1 MVKVTAAEVNNLRKI
16 TGAGMMDCKKAL
28 VEANGDL
35 DSAIEI
41 LRKKGQKVA
50 AKRADRESSEGVAIT
65 VANQENTTAIGVV
78 LACETDFVGKNADFI
93 ELAHKI
99 ANTALSCKS
108 KEELLKANLGEMT
121 VEEKLIE
128 QLVEM
133 FRNMGMHMD
142 KEQIR
147 GMMEQF
153 RSQFENMGLDAEKI
167 AKGDVNFNFDLSQLA
182 KMFQSGKSM
191 EDILSNLGMDIQV
204 DASPVEIKAPEVKE
218 SLDDVINI
226 PANDVYLDG
235 WNMAVTV
242 DFTLRGDVEESEL
255 ELELVRK
262 GNRISVIK
270 DTKPAPLAQI
280 ELPHPCED
288 LVDWSLNN
296 GILDITLKLTP
307 QGSAVDNDDETV
319 EAPDVSIDVG
329 DSNDDDDEDDGGI
342 PIF

>member
-1 MVKVTAAEVNNLRKI
+1 MT
-16 TGAGMMDCKKAL
+16 
-28 VEANGDL
+28 NGEDW
-35 DSAIEI
+35 
-41 LRKKGQKVA
+41 
-50 AKRADRESSEGVAIT
+50 
-65 VANQENTTAIGVV
+65 
-78 LACETDFVGKNADFI
+78 
-93 ELAHKI
+93 
-99 ANTALSCKS
+99 
-108 KEELLKANLGEMT
+108 
-121 VEEKLIE
+121 EEKLIE

-218 SLDDVINI
+218 SLDEVINI

-270 DTKPAPLAQI
+270 DTMPAPLAQI

-296 GILDITLKLTP
+296 GILDITLILSP
-307 QGSAVDNDDETV
+307 HCSAVEHDDETI

>member
-1 MVKVTAAEVNNLRKI
+1 
-16 TGAGMMDCKKAL
+16 
-28 VEANGDL
+28 
-35 DSAIEI
+35 
-41 LRKKGQKVA
+41 
-50 AKRADRESSEGVAIT
+50 
-65 VANQENTTAIGVV
+65 
-78 LACETDFVGKNADFI
+78 
-93 ELAHKI
+93 
-99 ANTALSCKS
+99 
-108 KEELLKANLGEMT
+108 
-121 VEEKLIE
+121 
-128 QLVEM
+128 
-133 FRNMGMHMD
+133 
-142 KEQIR
+142 
-147 GMMEQF
+147 
-153 RSQFENMGLDAEKI
+153 
-167 AKGDVNFNFDLSQLA
+167 
-182 KMFQSGKSM
+182 MFQSGKSM

-270 DTKPAPLAQI
+270 DTMPAPLAQI

-307 QGSAVDNDDETV
+307 QGSAVEHDDETI

>member
-1 MVKVTAAEVNNLRKI
+1 MT
-16 TGAGMMDCKKAL
+16 
-28 VEANGDL
+28 
-35 DSAIEI
+35 DSE
-41 LRKKGQKVA
+41 
-50 AKRADRESSEGVAIT
+50 DW
-65 VANQENTTAIGVV
+65 
-78 LACETDFVGKNADFI
+78 
-93 ELAHKI
+93 
-99 ANTALSCKS
+99 
-108 KEELLKANLGEMT
+108 
-121 VEEKLIE
+121 EEKLIE

-218 SLDDVINI
+218 SLDDVISI

-270 DTKPAPLAQI
+270 DTMPAPLAQI

-329 DSNDDDDEDDGGI
+329 DSSDDVDEDDGGI

>member
-1 MVKVTAAEVNNLRKI
+1 MT
-16 TGAGMMDCKKAL
+16 
-28 VEANGDL
+28 NGEDW
-35 DSAIEI
+35 
-41 LRKKGQKVA
+41 
-50 AKRADRESSEGVAIT
+50 
-65 VANQENTTAIGVV
+65 
-78 LACETDFVGKNADFI
+78 
-93 ELAHKI
+93 
-99 ANTALSCKS
+99 
-108 KEELLKANLGEMT
+108 
-121 VEEKLIE
+121 EEKLIE

-204 DASPVEIKAPEVKE
+204 DASPVEIKAPEVKQ

-270 DTKPAPLAQI
+270 DTMPAPLAQI

-307 QGSAVDNDDETV
+307 QGSAVEHDDETI

>member
-1 MVKVTAAEVNNLRKI
+1 MT
-16 TGAGMMDCKKAL
+16 
-28 VEANGDL
+28 NGEDW
-35 DSAIEI
+35 
-41 LRKKGQKVA
+41 
-50 AKRADRESSEGVAIT
+50 
-65 VANQENTTAIGVV
+65 
-78 LACETDFVGKNADFI
+78 
-93 ELAHKI
+93 
-99 ANTALSCKS
+99 
-108 KEELLKANLGEMT
+108 
-121 VEEKLIE
+121 EEKLIE

-226 PANDVYLDG
+226 PTNDVYLDG

-270 DTKPAPLAQI
+270 DTMPAPLAQI

-307 QGSAVDNDDETV
+307 QGSAVEHDDETI

>member
-1 MVKVTAAEVNNLRKI
+1 MT
-16 TGAGMMDCKKAL
+16 
-28 VEANGDL
+28 
-35 DSAIEI
+35 DSE
-41 LRKKGQKVA
+41 
-50 AKRADRESSEGVAIT
+50 DW
-65 VANQENTTAIGVV
+65 
-78 LACETDFVGKNADFI
+78 
-93 ELAHKI
+93 
-99 ANTALSCKS
+99 
-108 KEELLKANLGEMT
+108 
-121 VEEKLIE
+121 EEKLIE

-218 SLDDVINI
+218 SLDDVISI

-270 DTKPAPLAQI
+270 DTMPAPLAQI
-280 ELPHPCED
+280 ELPHPCEE

>member
-1 MVKVTAAEVNNLRKI
+1 MT
-16 TGAGMMDCKKAL
+16 
-28 VEANGDL
+28 NGEDW
-35 DSAIEI
+35 
-41 LRKKGQKVA
+41 
-50 AKRADRESSEGVAIT
+50 
-65 VANQENTTAIGVV
+65 
-78 LACETDFVGKNADFI
+78 
-93 ELAHKI
+93 
-99 ANTALSCKS
+99 
-108 KEELLKANLGEMT
+108 
-121 VEEKLIE
+121 EEKLIE

-270 DTKPAPLAQI
+270 DTMPAPLAQI

-296 GILDITLKLTP
+296 GVLDITLKLTP
-307 QGSAVDNDDETV
+307 QGSAVEHDDETI

>member
-1 MVKVTAAEVNNLRKI
+1 MT
-16 TGAGMMDCKKAL
+16 
-28 VEANGDL
+28 NGEDW
-35 DSAIEI
+35 
-41 LRKKGQKVA
+41 
-50 AKRADRESSEGVAIT
+50 
-65 VANQENTTAIGVV
+65 
-78 LACETDFVGKNADFI
+78 
-93 ELAHKI
+93 
-99 ANTALSCKS
+99 
-108 KEELLKANLGEMT
+108 
-121 VEEKLIE
+121 EEKLIE

-133 FRNMGMHMD
+133 FRNMGMNMD

-270 DTKPAPLAQI
+270 DTMPAPLAQI

-296 GILDITLKLTP
+296 GVLDITLKLTP
-307 QGSAVDNDDETV
+307 QGSAVEHDDETI

>member
-1 MVKVTAAEVNNLRKI
+1 MT
-16 TGAGMMDCKKAL
+16 
-28 VEANGDL
+28 NGEDW
-35 DSAIEI
+35 
-41 LRKKGQKVA
+41 
-50 AKRADRESSEGVAIT
+50 
-65 VANQENTTAIGVV
+65 
-78 LACETDFVGKNADFI
+78 
-93 ELAHKI
+93 
-99 ANTALSCKS
+99 
-108 KEELLKANLGEMT
+108 
-121 VEEKLIE
+121 EEKLIE

-270 DTKPAPLAQI
+270 DTMPAPLAQI

-296 GILDITLKLTP
+296 GVLDITLKLTP
-307 QGSAVDNDDETV
+307 QGSAVEDDTV
-319 EAPDVSIDVG
+319 LEAPDVSIDLG
-329 DSNDDDDEDDGGI
+329 DSDDDDDEDDGGI

>member
-1 MVKVTAAEVNNLRKI
+1 MT
-16 TGAGMMDCKKAL
+16 
-28 VEANGDL
+28 NGEDW
-35 DSAIEI
+35 
-41 LRKKGQKVA
+41 
-50 AKRADRESSEGVAIT
+50 
-65 VANQENTTAIGVV
+65 
-78 LACETDFVGKNADFI
+78 
-93 ELAHKI
+93 
-99 ANTALSCKS
+99 
-108 KEELLKANLGEMT
+108 
-121 VEEKLIE
+121 EEKLIE

-270 DTKPAPLAQI
+270 DTMPAPLAQI

-307 QGSAVDNDDETV
+307 QGSAVEHDDETIEV
-319 EAPDVSIDVG
+319 PDVSIDVG